1 MLNGMEILSLTGIGN
16 DSIIIPLKAA
26 MIAKK
31 GEIKREDIIK
41 ATMNPEILPSRLLD
55 LL

>member
-1 MLNGMEILSLTGIGN
+1 MLNGMEILSLTGIGK

-26 MIAKK
+26 IIANK
-31 GEIKREDIIK
+31 GEIKREDKIE
-41 ATMNPEILPSRLLD
+41 ATMNPEILPSRLLV